1 MDGDMSTTPKSK
13 RKKHDFL
20 TTKAMTALRKEITEL
35 AMNDFGYDRER
46 YGKQIARFRETHSH
60 DPNVEKVVERMRFKQ
75 ESFYDEF
82 IQFETIEILE
92 IWRNIASEFE
102 RANSIYPTGEALL
115 EEFKERRLRFDRCIG
130 YLFDLQVEIEY
141 IGQTLPVDK
150 NRYDN
155 LADRIMELIKMVKG
169 VRQSSNRF
177 LKDLPAP
184 ADD

>member
-1 MDGDMSTTPKSK
+1 MSTTPKSK

-20 TTKAMTALRKEITEL
+20 TTKEMTALRKEITEL

-46 YGKQIARFRETHSH
+46 YGKQIARFREARAN
-60 DPNVEKVVERMRFKQ
+60 DPNIEKTVEKMRFKQ

-92 IWRNIASEFE
+92 IWRHIASEFE
-102 RANSIYPTGEALL
+102 RGNSIYPTGEALL
-115 EEFKERRLRFDRCIG
+115 EEYKERRLHLDRCIG

-141 IGQTLPVDK
+141 IGQTLPVNK

-155 LADRIMELIKMVKG
+155 LADKIKDLVGKVKG
-169 VRQSSNRF
+169 VRQASNRF
-177 LKDLPAP
+177 LKALPAQ
-184 ADD
+184 ADG